1 MNEME
6 FSQKIDDL
14 GGTLYIVGG
23 WVRDKLRGVIPKDK
37 DFVICHVKEE
47 DFKQNFPK
55 AKKVGKSFP
64 VYLVKIED
72 RECEVAFARKERKT
86 GTGYTGFAVDYDA
99 NITINEDLYR
109 RDTTMNSIAYRVRD
123 EKIIDPYDG
132 QKDIK
137 QRRIKAVSYH
147 FKEDPVRALRAARQA
162 CELNFNIDDDTI
174 NLMRECKNEIQ
185 AEPQERIFNEL
196 QRALKAKRPSIFFR
210 NLVKADLLNI
220 LFPEIHA
227 LIGKTQ
233 PEAFHPEGDA
243 FEHTMEI
250 VDLVSDMTDDLA
262 VRFAGLVHDLGKGVT
277 PKEMLPHH
285 YGHEKTGLD
294 VLKSWN
300 KRMTLPKKWLQGG
313 LFVIKEHM
321 RAARLGKVG
330 KIVDF
335 LLAVEKNPL
344 GFAGFNCVILA
355 DSKSLPYYLAD
366 YHSYLQKIHSVS
378 MNNCPQNLKGKAIG
392 EWIRNEQIKL
402 FNQNIEIEV

>member
-55 AKKVGKSFP
+55 AKKLGKSFP

-162 CELNFNIDDDTI
+162 CELNFNIDDATI